1 MITDDKVSNMT
12 NPKAPASPW
21 TLDRLEQRRVRYGDL
36 VPCRN
41 AFIDT
46 RNPGSEDKENF
57 TIVGPGVSE
66 NPEQFVH
73 ISEPHGFNIGAARQ
87 PPHCVNS
94 QHSHDT
100 AEVFV
105 VHSGEWTLNFGEHG
119 ELKLPAGP
127 GAVASIPT
135 HLFRGFSNVGTEE
148 GFLWV
153 ALGQDDPGRVLWA
166 PQVFDMASK
175 FGLVLMADGSLVDTA
190 RGDAPPPQS
199 DIMPRTSPEQVATLA
214 SPDPERLGK
223 CIIGAKDMASQ
234 PGGLLVGG
242 EGFDE
247 RLLIGPG
254 AQIDWPHGFTLSRV
268 TFTATAEV
276 PAYVHDQKEV
286 WFVHSGDLACVASG
300 GEVQLSTGDTMSVPE
315 NLPRGWRATAETI
328 AFVVRGGDALPVV
341 ASE

>member
-1 MITDDKVSNMT
+1 MIIDENAGTPT
-12 NPKAPASPW
+12 GLEATAASW
-21 TLDRLEQRRVRYGDL
+21 TLQRLEQRRVRYGDL

-87 PPHCVNS
+87 PPNCINS
-94 QHSHDT
+94 QHSHET

-105 VHSGEWTLNFGEHG
+105 VHSGDWTLNFGEHG

-135 HLFRGFSNVGTEE
+135 NLFRGFSNVGAEE

-190 RGDAPPPQS
+190 RGDAAPPQG
-199 DIMPRTSPEQVATLA
+199 DIMPRTSPTQVAALA
-214 SPDPERLGK
+214 TPEPERLRK
-223 CIIGAKDMASQ
+223 CIIAADDMARQ
-234 PGGLLVGG
+234 PTGLLRDAAGV
-242 EGFDE
+242 DE

-268 TFTATAEV
+268 TFAASAEV
-276 PAYVHDQKEV
+276 PPYAHEQKEV
-286 WFVHSGDLACVASG
+286 WFVHSGDLACVAAG
-300 GEVQLSTGDTMSVPE
+300 GEVELSAGDTMSVPE
-315 NLPRGWRATAETI
+315 RLPRGWRATAETI
-328 AFVVRGGDALPVV
+328 AFVVRGGDTLPVV
-341 ASE
+341 E

>member
-1 MITDDKVSNMT
+1 
-12 NPKAPASPW
+12 
-21 TLDRLEQRRVRYGDL
+21 
-36 VPCRN
+36 
-41 AFIDT
+41 
-46 RNPGSEDKENF
+46 
-57 TIVGPGVSE
+57 VGPGVSE
-66 NPEQFVH
+66 SPEQFVH

-94 QHSHDT
+94 QHSHET

-105 VHSGEWTLNFGEHG
+105 VHSGDWTLNFGEHG

-135 HLFRGFSNVGTEE
+135 NLFRGFSNVGAEE

-190 RGDAPPPQS
+190 RGDAAPPQG
-199 DIMPRTSPEQVATLA
+199 DLMPRTSPAQVAALA
-214 SPDPERLGK
+214 TPDPERLGK
-223 CIIGAKDMASQ
+223 CIIAADDMAGQ
-234 PGGLLVGG
+234 PGGLLGG
-242 EGFDE
+242 AAGVDE

-268 TFTATAEV
+268 TFAATAKV
-276 PAYVHDQKEV
+276 PAYAHEQKEV
-286 WFVHSGDLACVASG
+286 WFVHSGDLACVAAG
-300 GEVQLSTGDTMSVPE
+300 GEVELSTGDTMSVPE
-315 NLPRGWRATAETI
+315 GLPRGWSATAETI

-341 ASE
+341 ERE

>member
-1 MITDDKVSNMT
+1 MT
-12 NPKAPASPW
+12 SPGADSSAR
-21 TLDRLEQRRVRYGDL
+21 TLQQLEQRRVRYGDL

-66 NPEQFVH
+66 NPEQHVH

-135 HLFRGFSNVGTEE
+135 NLFRGFSNVGAEV

-153 ALGQDDPGRVLWA
+153 ALGEDDPGRVLWA

-175 FGLVLMADGSLVDTA
+175 FGLVLMADGSLIDTA
-190 RGDAPPPQS
+190 RGDALPPQS

-214 SPDPERLGK
+214 RPDAERLEK
-223 CIIGAKDMASQ
+223 CIIGAEQMASQ
-234 PGGLLVGG
+234 PSGLLAGG
-242 EGFDE
+242 DGFDE
-247 RLLIGPG
+247 RLLIGAG

-268 TFTATAEV
+268 TFAAAAEV
-276 PAYVHDQKEV
+276 PAYVHDRKEV
-286 WFVHSGDLACVASG
+286 WFVHSGELACVASVG
-300 GEVQLSTGDTMSVPE
+300 KVPLSTGDTMSVPA
-315 NLPRGWRATAETI
+315 NLPRGWRATAETV
-328 AFVVRGGDALPVV
+328 AFVVRGGDALP
-341 ASE
+341 AMSPT

>member
-1 MITDDKVSNMT
+1 MINDDKVGTKTS
-12 NPKAPASPW
+12 PEASAASW
-21 TLDRLEQRRVRYGDL
+21 TLEQLEQRRVRYGDL

-66 NPEQFVH
+66 NPEQHVH

-94 QHSHDT
+94 QHSHET

-135 HLFRGFSNVGTEE
+135 NLFRGFSNVGDKE

-153 ALGQDDPGRVLWA
+153 ALGQDDPGHVLWA
-166 PQVFDMASK
+166 PQVFDMASE
-175 FGLVLMADGSLVDTA
+175 FGLVLMADGSLIDTA
-190 RGDAPPPQS
+190 RGDAAPPQG
-199 DIMPRTSPEQVATLA
+199 DIMPRTSPAQVAALA
-214 SPDPERLGK
+214 SPDPERLGQ
-223 CIIGAKDMASQ
+223 CIIAADDMASQ
-234 PGGLLVGG
+234 PVGLLRGVVGV
-242 EGFDE
+242 DE

-268 TFTATAEV
+268 TFAPTAEV
-276 PAYVHDQKEV
+276 PAYAHDQKEV
-286 WFVHSGDLACVASG
+286 WFVHSGDLACVAAG
-300 GEVQLSTGDTMSVPE
+300 GGIELSTGDTMSVPE
-315 NLPRGWRATAETI
+315 RLPRGWRASAQTI

-341 ASE
+341 E

>member
-1 MITDDKVSNMT
+1 MT
-12 NPKAPASPW
+12 ASSASPSSW
-21 TLDRLEQRRVRYGDL
+21 TLEQLEQRRVRYDEL

-66 NPEQFVH
+66 NPEQHVH

-87 PPHCVNS
+87 PPHCINS
-94 QHSHDT
+94 QHSHET

-119 ELKLPAGP
+119 ELKLPAAR

-135 HLFRGFSNVGTEE
+135 NLFRGFTNVGSEQ

-175 FGLVLMADGSLVDTA
+175 FGLALMADGSLVDTGRA
-190 RGDAPPPQS
+190 DAKPAES
-199 DIMPRTSPEQVATLA
+199 DLMPRTTAAQVAALA
-214 SPDPERLGK
+214 RPNSDELSK
-223 CIIGAKDMASQ
+223 CIIAGEEMTAQ
-234 PGGLLVGG
+234 PAGLFAGDGV
-242 EGFDE
+242 DE

-254 AQIDWPHGFTLSRV
+254 ARIDWPHGFTLSRV
-268 TFTATAEV
+268 TISANGEI
-276 PAYVHDQKEV
+276 PAYVHDKKEV
-286 WFVHSGDLACVASG
+286 WFVHDGALDCVAAAG
-300 GEVQLSTGDTMSVPE
+300 DVQLSTGDTMSVPE
-315 NLPRGWRATAETI
+315 RLPRGWKARSDTI
-328 AFVVRGGDALPVV
+328 AFVVRGGNVLPPL
-341 ASE
+341 ARA